1 MVGEVSRQCLC
12 TASSLFFTSFSHLIV
27 YAAIIQSDYHT
38 SILGTCCKGVLMR
51 VEMFYFKY
59 FLCKNKC
66 IQLPPLHLG
75 FQDPRINN
83 SSDKEAITVF
93 TQ

>member
-1 MVGEVSRQCLC
+1 
-12 TASSLFFTSFSHLIV
+12 
-27 YAAIIQSDYHT
+27 
-38 SILGTCCKGVLMR
+38 MR